1 MRVALFVLDETGDMR
16 FERIVYVAKVYKGF
30 VSITYSP
37 NAATVVTGFEIVKD
51 SNVCRLNNSNSRFQ
65 FRSPEELR
73 PIDEACERLEEFRSL
88 RDKLISRA
96 SNVEF
101 ALKRTDIETLS
112 NLVGPKELSYFLEI
126 ADALVRKLGDRYE
139 AKVLTT
145 IDRS

>member
-1 MRVALFVLDETGDMR
+1 MKSMFKKGMRLAMFASDGKGEMR
-16 FERIVYVAKVYKGF
+16 FVQIVYVAKVYKGF

-37 NAATVVTGFEIVKD
+37 NAPTVVTGFEIDKD
-51 SNVCRLNNSNSRFQ
+51 SNVCRLNNSNSRLG
-65 FRSPEELR
+65 FRSTEELR
-73 PIDEACERLEEFRSL
+73 PVDEACERLEEFRSL

-126 ADALVRKLGDRYE
+126 ADALVKKLGDRY
-139 AKVLTT
+139 
-145 IDRS
+145 